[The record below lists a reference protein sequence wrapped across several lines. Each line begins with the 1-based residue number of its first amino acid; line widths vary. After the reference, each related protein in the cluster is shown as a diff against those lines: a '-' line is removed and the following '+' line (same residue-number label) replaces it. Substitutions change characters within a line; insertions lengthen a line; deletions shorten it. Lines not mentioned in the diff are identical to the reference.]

1 MNVPHSTTAIVIGAG
16 LSGLAAATELRARN
30 IPVTILEASD
40 RVADPWRA
48 RHPRLRLNIHRHF
61 ARLPGH
67 HEPRNPDTFL
77 PRDAVVD
84 YLSEYARQL
93 DADIHF
99 ETRVLSVHR
108 VDDIW
113 KIETNNGDYFC
124 EHLIVATGR
133 ENVPDMPVWPGMDEF
148 GGSIIHAA
156 DFGDP
161 SDYDGKKVLVIG
173 AGNSG
178 TDVLNHL
185 SRSNPAQVWVS
196 VRHGPSILPS
206 RVFGFSLQRL
216 ANLFSRFPKWS
227 LDPIFS
233 VMQHSF
239 FGNLRRYGL
248 RRHAMGGGS
257 RMLKDGVTFALDDG
271 FVAALKAWRFAA
283 VRETVGFTPNAVEL
297 ADGQKI
303 YPEVVICATGYRA
316 DLDGLFGHMRVLDIK
331 GYPLHPMGEEDPRNP
346 GLWFTGYGLLFQGFF
361 HAAGV
366 SANRIAKGIE
376 ANTGAHSLAPGY
388 YHSTKVATQNAASL
402 EGAGQ

>member
-1 MNVPHSTTAIVIGAG
+1 MTLSQSTSAIVIGAG
-16 LSGLAAATELRARN
+16 LSGLAAASELLSRD

-67 HEPRNPDTFL
+67 QKPNNSDTYL

-84 YLSEYARQL
+84 YLSDYARAI

-108 VDDIW
+108 DGDSW
-113 KIETNNGDYFC
+113 QIETTKGSYSSP
-124 EHLIVATGR
+124 HLIVATGR
-133 ENVPDMPVWPGMDEF
+133 EKVPEMPVWPGMENF
-148 GGSIIHAA
+148 GRQIIHAA
-156 DFGDP
+156 DFADP
-161 SDYDGKKVLVIG
+161 SEYDGKNILVIG

-206 RVFGFSLQRL
+206 RVFGFPLQRM
-216 ANLFSRFPKWS
+216 ANLFTRFPKWS
-227 LDPIFS
+227 LDPIFAA
-233 VMQHSF
+233 MQRLF
-239 FGNLRRYGL
+239 LGNLQRFGL
-248 RRHAMGGGS
+248 RRHKLGGGS

-271 FVAALKAWRFAA
+271 FVAALKARRFDA
-283 VRETVGFTPNAVEL
+283 VGETVGFSPNTVEM
-297 ADGQKI
+297 ASGRMVHPD
-303 YPEVVICATGYRA
+303 VVICATGYRA
-316 DLDGLFGHMRVLDIK
+316 DLDGLFGHLGALDHK
-331 GYPLHPMGEEDPRNP
+331 GYPRHPMGQEDLQNP

-366 SANRIAKGIE
+366 SANRIATCIE
-376 ANTGAHSLAPGY
+376 ASDSASFPAQSSPHLPPGAHQYAQSI
-388 YHSTKVATQNAASL
+388 
-402 EGAGQ
+402 EGTSQ

>member
-1 MNVPHSTTAIVIGAG
+1 MTVPHSTTAIVIGAG

-30 IPVTILEASD
+30 IPITILEASD

-48 RHPRLRLNIHRHF
+48 RHPKLRLNIHRHF

-67 HEPRNPDTFL
+67 HTPRNPDTFL

-84 YLSEYARQL
+84 YLSEYASQF

-99 ETRVLSVHR
+99 ETRVLSIR
-108 VDDIW
+108 REDDIW
-113 KIETNNGDYFC
+113 QIETNRGIYFSA
-124 EHLIVATGR
+124 HLIVATGR
-133 ENVPDMPVWPGMDEF
+133 EKVPDMPVWPGMEEF
-148 GGSIIHAA
+148 GGQIIHAA

-161 SDYDGKKVLVIG
+161 NEYDGKNVLVIG

-216 ANLFSRFPKWS
+216 ANLFTLFPKWS

-233 VMQHSF
+233 IMQRAF
-239 FGNLRRYGL
+239 FGNLRRHGL
-248 RRHAMGGGS
+248 RRHVMGGGS

-271 FVAALKAWRFAA
+271 FVSALKSGRFAA
-283 VRETVGFTPNAVEL
+283 VSETIGFSPYAVEL
-297 ADGQKI
+297 ASGRKI
-303 YPEVVICATGYRA
+303 HADVVICATGYRA
-316 DLDGLFGHMRVLDIK
+316 DLDELFGHLGALDNK
-331 GYPLHPMGEEDPRNP
+331 GYPLHPMGQEDPQNP

-361 HAAGV
+361 HAAGI
-366 SANRIAKGIE
+366 SANRIANHIE
-376 ANTGAHSLAPGY
+376 TRANASSQVQSSGRLPQGTSQYVQSLD
-388 YHSTKVATQNAASL
+388 
-402 EGAGQ
+402 GAGR